1 MIIVLSFFLKI
12 LPFTYSFYSSMP
24 MLPISLNM
32 TLRLECFLQMLD
44 WLVKA
49 HVIVQYFSFG
59 YPKLPIL
66 DKNFSGF
73 GCGKFQMCPKVVLE
87 MVKKQNNCDICK
99 NIRIQI
105 VIPNF
110 LNFVTY
116 FCITLLDE
124 SEFSR
129 FPFSKIYFQNI
140 RFLTKIKK
148 FDRIFWRWHAP

>member
-1 MIIVLSFFLKI
+1 MLSNTTKFVKYVKYLSNSMLFDRKHLTMKWSSRENI
-12 LPFTYSFYSSMP
+12 L
-24 MLPISLNM
+24 LNSNFSINLIN
-32 TLRLECFLQMLD
+32 TL
-44 WLVKA
+44 KA

-116 FCITLLDE
+116 ICITLLDK
-124 SEFSR
+124 SD
-129 FPFSKIYFQNI
+129 FPRHSFSKIYFQNI
-140 RFLTKIKK
+140 RFLTKI
-148 FDRIFWRWHAP
+148 